1 MLTVRGAA
9 IAFYGSGHSAPQE
22 APLRR
27 IPAIL
32 HGVLLKFVFDN
43 LTVRCC
49 VDFYFLSV
57 ILQRGLVERKI
68 VRYATLLYRSVK
80 KKKNVESLEETV
92 SRFPLGFL
100 TVNDPYAFLLPGMVV
115 CSRFY
120 LLYA

>member
-1 MLTVRGAA
+1 M
-9 IAFYGSGHSAPQE
+9 
-22 APLRR
+22 
-27 IPAIL
+27 
-32 HGVLLKFVFDN
+32 
-43 LTVRCC
+43 
-49 VDFYFLSV
+49 DFYFLSV